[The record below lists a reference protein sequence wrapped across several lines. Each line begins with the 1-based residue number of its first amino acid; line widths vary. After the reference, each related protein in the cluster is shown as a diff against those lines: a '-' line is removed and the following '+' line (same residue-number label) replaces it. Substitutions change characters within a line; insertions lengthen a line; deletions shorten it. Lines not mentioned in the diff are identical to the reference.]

1 MKRSALGSLPVF
13 ALVLL
18 GACASIE
25 TQQVS
30 PQLSLEVLP
39 QVSPQASP
47 LPEPPPWNSLEM
59 MWMETEI
66 VQFSPSASPISS

>member
-13 ALVLL
+13 ALVVL

-30 PQLSLEVLP
+30 QEVFP

-66 VQFSPSASPISS
+66 VRLSPSASPISS

>member
-1 MKRSALGSLPVF
+1 MRRLTLGSLAV
-13 ALVLL
+13 LVLVL

-25 TQQVS
+25 TQQIS
-30 PQLSLEVLP
+30 PQLSQEV
-39 QVSPQASP
+39 SP

-66 VQFSPSASPISS
+66 VRLSPSASTISS

>member
-1 MKRSALGSLPVF
+1 MTRLTLLSLSVF
-13 ALVLL
+13 ALVL

-25 TQQVS
+25 TKEAS
-30 PQLSLEVLP
+30 PQISQEV
-39 QVSPQASP
+39 SP

-66 VQFSPSASPISS
+66 VRLSPSASPISS